1 MNCNIVFVMS
11 ADLRDFTEFDKFGGS
26 IVNGVY
32 QFPKLYTVDTN
43 QNIRFFLI
51 SVGLLKSS
59 REGCYDKSSLHD
71 LLKEK
76 IPMKKS
82 MLMEKPLDYV
92 AFVWTESGV
101 TDGKHTYTEPTII
114 YKGSFIG
121 NANER
126 TTLQR
131 ALISAR
137 AKFLKKKE
145 TGSTEYKLKNIVDE
159 NNSDSSDDSNSDD
172 SDSSD
177 DDSSSKSDSNE
188 NKKSAKSSKSAK
200 TPVNSVNILY
210 FPMLAHLHKIA
221 AKHLKYPLYVQRK
234 YDGTRCIGFLRKAP
248 ASNDISTIVKDNPS
262 YIKDSVTSNDVVL
275 YTRNKKVSI
284 GMDYIREA
292 MFPILVKYYDLKQDQ
307 SIYLD
312 GELYRHGK
320 RLQDIVGESR
330 NIKKNMMLTKKDNAD
345 DSNSDSNSDSD
356 SDSDSGSD
364 SESNDDEEDE
374 ESYNQ
379 YFMYDCFYPKNLDTP
394 YRDRYKLVQDIF
406 DSMPESSKTW
416 IKCVETFIAKN
427 FDEAEAL
434 FNKFVD
440 ESYEGAILRDMR
452 GVYLADSNKTSAKL
466 RSKHLAKLKKKY
478 TAEFKCIGYKDGNGR
493 DRGAVIWQCI
503 TKGGTKFNVT
513 PKDMTMG
520 ERKAVFKMYGKST
533 TVKGKKSTVF
543 DDKYKNHMLTVEYE
557 SLSAKGVPQRGKGV
571 VFRDYE

>member
-1 MNCNIVFVMS
+1 MS

-43 QNIRFFLI
+43 KNTRFFLI

-59 REGCYDKSSLHD
+59 REGCYDKSTLQE

-76 IPMKKS
+76 VSMKES
-82 MLMEKPLDYV
+82 MLMENPLDYV

-101 TDGKHTYTEPTII
+101 TDGKHTSTEPTII

-145 TGSTEYKLKNIVDE
+145 TGSVEDKLKDKLKDITVE
-159 NNSDSSDDSNSDD
+159 NDSDSDSNSDEN
-172 SDSSD
+172 DSSNNNSSSE
-177 DDSSSKSDSNE
+177 DSSSESDSRE
-188 NKKSAKSSKSAK
+188 NKKSTKSSKVSAK
-200 TPVNSVNILY
+200 TPVKSVNILY

-248 ASNDISTIVKDNPS
+248 ASNDISTIIKDNPS

-330 NIKKNMMLTKKDNAD
+330 NIKKNMMLMKKDKSD
-345 DSNSDSNSDSD
+345 DSGSDSD
-356 SDSDSGSD
+356 SDSS
-364 SESNDDEEDE
+364 SESNDESESESEDEEDE

-394 YRDRYKLVQDIF
+394 YKERYKLVQEIF
-406 DSMPESSKTW
+406 ETMPESSKTW

-427 FDEAEAL
+427 FDEAETL

-478 TAEFKCIGYKDGNGR
+478 TDEFKCIGYKDGNGR

-513 PKDMTMG
+513 PKDMTMD

-533 TVKGKKSTVF
+533 IVKGKKSTVF
-543 DDKYKNHMLTVEYE
+543 DDKYKNHMLTIEYE

>member
-1 MNCNIVFVMS
+1 M
-11 ADLRDFTEFDKFGGS
+11 
-26 IVNGVY
+26 
-32 QFPKLYTVDTN
+32 
-43 QNIRFFLI
+43 
-51 SVGLLKSS
+51 
-59 REGCYDKSSLHD
+59 
-71 LLKEK
+71 
-76 IPMKKS
+76 
-82 MLMEKPLDYV
+82 
-92 AFVWTESGV
+92 
-101 TDGKHTYTEPTII
+101 
-114 YKGSFIG
+114 
-121 NANER
+121 
-126 TTLQR
+126 
-131 ALISAR
+131 
-137 AKFLKKKE
+137 
-145 TGSTEYKLKNIVDE
+145 
-159 NNSDSSDDSNSDD
+159 
-172 SDSSD
+172 
-177 DDSSSKSDSNE
+177 
-188 NKKSAKSSKSAK
+188 
-200 TPVNSVNILY
+200 
-210 FPMLAHLHKIA
+210 
-221 AKHLKYPLYVQRK
+221 
-234 YDGTRCIGFLRKAP
+234 RKAP

-330 NIKKNMMLTKKDNAD
+330 NIKKNMMLTKKDKPD
-345 DSNSDSNSDSD
+345 DSDSDSNSDSE
-356 SDSDSGSD
+356 SDSESGSD
-364 SESNDDEEDE
+364 SESNDDEDDKDEEEDEEDKDEEDE

-394 YRDRYKLVQDIF
+394 YKERYKLVQDIF
-406 DSMPESSKTW
+406 ASMPESSKTW

-427 FDEAEAL
+427 FDDAEAL
-434 FNKFVD
+434 FNQFVD

-452 GVYLADSNKTSAKL
+452 GVYLADSDKTSAKL

-478 TAEFKCIGYKDGNGR
+478 TDEFKCIGYKDGNGR

-513 PKDMTMG
+513 PKDMTMD

-533 TVKGKKSTVF
+533 TIKGKKSTVF